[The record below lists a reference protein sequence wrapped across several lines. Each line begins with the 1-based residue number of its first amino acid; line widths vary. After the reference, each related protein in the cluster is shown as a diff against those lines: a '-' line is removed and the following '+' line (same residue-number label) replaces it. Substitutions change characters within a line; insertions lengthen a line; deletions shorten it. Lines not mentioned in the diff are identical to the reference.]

1 MARRAAYEDWNYTSN
16 FGSSVVT
23 WKSNLIARQ
32 TDSCV
37 SAKCRAEQTSLIST
51 EGSSGQGQILHRG
64 HKNTEHLGTVMGRKA
79 AAHAI
84 LVASALRPIKTS
96 LLLQWGRVR
105 PGLGV
110 PGTGAAA
117 APCARCCKQILQLP
131 PKQTKSRGGKAINYQ
146 RGQGIW
152 W

>member
-1 MARRAAYEDWNYTSN
+1 MARRAACEDWNYTAN

-51 EGSSGQGQILHRG
+51 EGSRGRGQILHRG
-64 HKNTEHLGTVMGRKA
+64 HKNTEHRGTVMGRKA
-79 AAHAI
+79 ASHAI
-84 LVASALRPIKTS
+84 QVASTPSTHQQPPSCCSVQRGPV
-96 LLLQWGRVR
+96 Q

-110 PGTGAAA
+110 PRVGAAA
-117 APCARCCKQILQLP
+117 APRTHCCKQILQLP
-131 PKQTKSRGGKAINYQ
+131 PKQTKSRGEKQ
-146 RGQGIW
+146 
-152 W
+152 